1 MAKIRIKNKKQ
12 FIVFAILLIAV
23 LVTGI
28 AEKNGLIDGAF
39 NGLEQTL
46 GESADILSD
55 DNMGLSVHYID
66 VGQGDCSLLVCDGK
80 TMLVDAGE
88 NGHESDVINYLR
100 SQNIDKL
107 DYIVASHQHSDHIGG
122 LAEVITEF
130 GCDTLIMPRLT
141 KAQTPTNS
149 TYTDFLKA
157 IKNSGVKTL
166 ASNPGDIYNLGSAV
180 IEIFGPVTDDAE
192 DINNMSVVMKAT
204 YGSNSFLFTGD
215 AEKEEEL
222 EIIESG
228 AEIDCDV
235 LKAGHHGS
243 KTSSSKEFLAEV
255 TPDICIIQVG
265 ENNDYGH
272 PHSASLKRIEKYTKN
287 IYRNDICG
295 DIILHSDGEKISV
308 EYENM

>member
-1 MAKIRIKNKKQ
+1 MPKIRIKNKKQ

-141 KAQTPTNS
+141 KAQTPTNN

-166 ASNPGDIYNLGSAV
+166 ASNPDDVYNLGSAV

-192 DINNMSVVMKAT
+192 DINNMSIVMKAT

-222 EIIESG
+222 EIIETG
-228 AEIDCDV
+228 ADIDCDV

-255 TPDICIIQVG
+255 TPDICVIQVG

-272 PHSASLKRIEKYTKN
+272 PHSASLKRIEKFTKN

>member
-141 KAQTPTNS
+141 KAQTPTNN

-166 ASNPGDIYNLGSAV
+166 ASNPDDVYNLGSAV

-192 DINNMSVVMKAT
+192 DINNMSIVMKAT

-228 AEIDCDV
+228 ADIDCDV

-255 TPDICIIQVG
+255 TPDICVIQVG

-272 PHSASLKRIEKYTKN
+272 PHSASLKRIEKFTKN